1 MTTSTMSNSN
11 YGGDSSA
18 GGNPVAWLRDLS
30 DTNSA
35 IDEPNYLNSLMK
47 VPQQKDSSN

>member
-1 MTTSTMSNSN
+1 MSNSN
-11 YGGDSSA
+11 YGDSNA
-18 GGNPVAWLRDLS
+18 GGGNAVAWLRDLS

-47 VPQQKDSSN
+47 VPNQ